1 MLFTASRKKMVKTQL
16 ESRDIDDPAVIEA
29 FMKVPREKFVP
40 EKLKDMAYSD
50 RPLPIGEGQTISQP
64 YIVAKMCQILE
75 LEGSEKVLDVG
86 TGSGYQ
92 AAILSHLAKK
102 VISLEVV
109 KNLAERA
116 KEILQELNYDNV
128 EVYHQDAKKGLK
140 SKAPFGAIICAAAA
154 DNIPASWK
162 EQLSVGG
169 KIVLPLRTT
178 KGQRLVKIIKTSQGF
193 KRKEFDPVT
202 FVPLV

>member
-1 MLFTASRKKMVKTQL
+1 MSFQHQRQEMVANQL
-16 ESRDIDDPAVIEA
+16 IARDISDPNVIRA
-29 FMKVPREKFVP
+29 FKKVPREKFVP
-40 EKLKDMAYSD
+40 EAIESQTYSD
-50 RPLPIGEGQTISQP
+50 HPLPIGEGQTISQP
-64 YIVAKMCQILE
+64 YVVAKMCQLLE
-75 LEGSEKVLDVG
+75 LKGNEKVLDVG

-92 AAILSHLAKK
+92 AAILSHLTKK

-109 KNLAERA
+109 KNLAEKA
-116 KEILQELNYDNV
+116 KQILQELNYDNV

-140 SKAPFGAIICAAAA
+140 SEAPFGAIICAAAA

-193 KRKEFDPVT
+193 KQKEFDPVT